1 MTENG
6 NNNSKLPVESN
17 DNNTVEIK
25 GCVPDIAVG
34 LDVDLV
40 GLEVDLLELG
50 VRLEVRPARPL
61 GQPARV
67 NNVET

>member
-17 DNNTVEIK
+17 DINTVEIK
-25 GCVPDIAVG
+25 GCIPDIAVG

-50 VRLEVRPARPL
+50 VRLEIRPARPFR
-61 GQPARV
+61 QPARLK
-67 NNVET
+67 NK